1 MNIRTKDN
9 KKYITLYIPSF
20 EVFYR
25 VIQRITFE
33 IKNNDFESFKR
44 YNFKSNIVKQR
55 FENFYEKHKEET
67 VSLRTIKYECNS
79 KCTNILSKEFYIDR
93 GWDEKYAMNKISETQ
108 RIRSKKSA
116 EKMTDDRQPAQLK
129 YWIKKGLTEK
139 QAKEK
144 LHERQCTFSKEKCIK
159 KYGIEM
165 GLRIFYKRQEKWR
178 NTIYERYTK
187 EEIYNWRNCEFFAS
201 KIACEL
207 FNPFY
212 EMLKDKYKC
221 YLFNNENNVKEY
233 FIWDKELERFYSYD
247 FTIIELGLI
256 FEYNGEHVHPNPN
269 MSKES
274 WEKWRHHF
282 TKKTADEVMVEYNRK
297 IKLAEQQG
305 FKVVQL
311 WSSDKKENLI
321 KIISSEIQAKEQF
334 LQQQCSQHE

>member
-1 MNIRTKDN
+1 
-9 KKYITLYIPSF
+9 
-20 EVFYR
+20 
-25 VIQRITFE
+25 
-33 IKNNDFESFKR
+33 
-44 YNFKSNIVKQR
+44 
-55 FENFYEKHKEET
+55 
-67 VSLRTIKYECNS
+67 
-79 KCTNILSKEFYIDR
+79 
-93 GWDEKYAMNKISETQ
+93 MNKISETQ

-129 YWIKKGLTEK
+129 YWIKKGFTEK

-178 NTIYERYTK
+178 NTLYERYTK

-221 YLFNNENNVKEY
+221 YLSNNENNVKEY